1 VQRFLIG
8 VSGASGSILAVRLLE
23 VLRDQ
28 PDVEVHLITTPAALR
43 TLTLEMP
50 DYPVSRLR
58 ELVDEVHDCRDIA
71 APPSSGTWPHD
82 GMAIVPCSISS
93 ASAIAL
99 GLGTNLLLRAAD
111 VTLKERRNLVVVP
124 RETPLH
130 LGHLQTLARL
140 AELGACVVP
149 PMLAFYQKPK
159 TMADLVDHV
168 VARVLDQL
176 HIEHDLQPPW
186 SGAGDA

>member
-1 VQRFLIG
+1 
-8 VSGASGSILAVRLLE
+8 
-23 VLRDQ
+23 
-28 PDVEVHLITTPAALR
+28 
-43 TLTLEMP
+43 
-50 DYPVSRLR
+50 
-58 ELVDEVHDCRDIA
+58 
-71 APPSSGTWPHD
+71 
-82 GMAIVPCSISS
+82 MAIVPCSISS

-149 PMLAFYQKPK
+149 PMLAFYQQPK
-159 TMADLVDHV
+159 TMDDLINHV

-176 HIEHDLQPPW
+176 HIEHDLQEPW